1 MLKQIKYFQSVV
13 RNNSFTEAAEECFIS
28 QSAISQ
34 QIKALEQE
42 LGVELLKRS
51 RRNFTITPAGEY
63 FYKKS
68 LVLAADW
75 EAICRETVRISGNFN
90 EATLKIGVLRGY
102 SGKEIHCSVSYFTNE
117 FPDVSVEVT
126 YGNHDE
132 LYDRLRNNEIDIVI
146 NDQRRAFS
154 DEYINEILTEQE
166 YCIEIS
172 ARSPIAALDMVDIED
187 LKNIPCILLSSRNQQ
202 AVEQSFYQNDI
213 GFKSEIIFLEHLEDA
228 RMALI
233 QGKGFMPVE
242 GDEKQVQLGKV
253 TKKLKLMRADKP
265 IIRKYCAFI
274 KTNNNAKHTKEFLT
288 ILKNM
293 YKEM

>member
-1 MLKQIKYFQSVV
+1 MLKQIKYFQSVI

-34 QIKALEQE
+34 QIKVLEQE

-51 RRNFTITPAGEY
+51 KRNFTITPAGEY

-68 LVLAADW
+68 LVLVADL
-75 EAICRETVRISGNFN
+75 EAICRETIRISNNFN
-90 EATLKIGVLRGY
+90 DETLQIGVLRGY
-102 SGKEIHCSVSYFTNE
+102 SGKEIQYAVACFTNE

-132 LYDRLRNNEIDIVI
+132 LYDRLRSNEIDIVI

-166 YCIEIS
+166 YYIEIS
-172 ARSPIAALDMVDIED
+172 ARNPIAVLDMVDIDD
-187 LKNIPCILLSSRNQQ
+187 LKNIPCILLSSKTQQ
-202 AVEQSFYQNDI
+202 IVEQSFYKNDI
-213 GFKSEIIFLEHLEDA
+213 GFKSEIIFFEHLEDA

-233 QGKGFMPVE
+233 QGKGFMPLE
-242 GDEKQVQLGKV
+242 GNEKQVQLGKV
-253 TKKLKLMRADKP
+253 TKRLKLIRTNKP

-274 KTNNNAKHTKEFLT
+274 KTNNIAKHTKEFLS
-288 ILKNM
+288 ILKKL

>member
-34 QIKALEQE
+34 QIKVLEQE

-68 LVLAADW
+68 LVLIADL
-75 EAICRETVRISGNFN
+75 EAICRETVRISGNLD
-90 EATLKIGVLRGY
+90 EETLKIGVLRGY
-102 SGKEIHCSVSYFTNE
+102 SGKEIQCAVAYFTSE

-132 LYDRLRNNEIDIVI
+132 LYDRLRSNEIDIVI

-187 LKNIPCILLSSRNQQ
+187 LKNIPCILLSNKTQQ
-202 AVEQSFYQNDI
+202 IIEQNFYQNDI
-213 GFKSEIIFLEHLEDA
+213 GFKSEIIFWEHLEDA

-242 GDEKQVQLGKV
+242 GGEKQVQLGKV
-253 TKKLKLMRADKP
+253 TKKLKLMRANKP

-274 KTNNNAKHTKEFLT
+274 KTNNGAKHTKEFLT
-288 ILKNM
+288 ILKKT